1 MSLQDIRRSPM
12 THCLPEKR
20 REISPFFAPSQ
31 QGRDGRPD
39 NLLEQG
45 KTGKRVTHRD
55 RSKGAS
61 TNDVRSEEW
70 VWPSSDLGKGGFVN
84 LVLTMGGGGLKSR
97 NCS

>member
-12 THCLPEKR
+12 PQCLPEKR

-84 LVLTMGGGGLKSR
+84 SLLARGREGE
-97 NCS
+97 NNPEN